1 MTRRE
6 SGREERRG
14 ARPVRDG
21 TGSLLDRIDPTVL
34 AVVGSGCTSANGVF
48 VRLSGANA
56 GTAAFLRCA
65 LALVVLVPMAL
76 VELRRAGRR
85 PARLLALDAAAGL
98 LLGVDYVFWAAS
110 IHHVG
115 AGIATVL
122 LNVQVVVF
130 PLLVWA
136 FLGDRISR
144 GFLASLPVMLVG
156 LALAAGAVGQ
166 GTAAHAGPE
175 GDPWLGLAYGL
186 AAGITYAGYL
196 FLSRLAGGRGHTV
209 TPVCVSTATAAV
221 SAGLLGALWSGIDL
235 MSLDARAWVWLS
247 LLALT
252 GQVLTWLLVGSA
264 LPRLS
269 ATTGA
274 AVLVLPPV
282 MAVLLGALVLGERAT
297 SVQLVGCA
305 LVVLA
310 IVVAQRGSRTT

>member
-1 MTRRE
+1 MARQE
-6 SGREERRG
+6 KSREERETSRSSPGGLG
-14 ARPVRDG
+14 A
-21 TGSLLDRIDPTVL
+21 LLERAEPTTL
-34 AVVGSGCTSANGVF
+34 AVIGSGCTSATGVF
-48 VRLSGANA
+48 VKLSGANA

-65 LALVVLVPMAL
+65 LALVALVPMAL
-76 VELRRAGRR
+76 SELRRVGPR
-85 PARLLALDAAAGL
+85 PRRLLGLDAAAGL

-130 PLLVWA
+130 PLLARVL
-136 FLGDRISR
+136 LGDRISR
-144 GFLASLPVMLVG
+144 SFLAALPVMLMG
-156 LALAAGAVGQ
+156 LALAAGAVG
-166 GTAAHAGPE
+166 AGGVGVEDGE
-175 GDPWLGLAYGL
+175 GNPWLGLAYGV
-186 AAGITYAGYL
+186 AAGVTYAGYL

-209 TPVCVSTATAAV
+209 TPVCVSTLTAAV
-221 SAGLLGALWSGIDL
+221 AAGSLGALWSGIDL
-235 MSLDARAWVWLS
+235 VSLDAMAWLWLS

-297 SVQLVGCA
+297 PVQLVGCA

-310 IVVAQRGSRTT
+310 IWLSQRRARAS